1 MIGAQCLLKV
11 THGSLQQQKNIEL
24 EVKEPKTKL
33 IKKKIVLMLLS
44 DKQYVSTVIIIIV
57 CFVLL
62 AKGNYVFPISTPYL
76 GIHERLLLKKTL
88 ECKRKLVYLVVWPI
102 EISIFY
108 IYQHISM
115 FKINVLPILSQNMF
129 SLHYIFCNMYKK
141 RCESFCYVK
150 M

>member
-62 AKGNYVFPISTPYL
+62 AKGNYVFPISTP
-76 GIHERLLLKKTL
+76 
-88 ECKRKLVYLVVWPI
+88 
-102 EISIFY
+102 
-108 IYQHISM
+108 
-115 FKINVLPILSQNMF
+115 
-129 SLHYIFCNMYKK
+129 
-141 RCESFCYVK
+141 
-150 M
+150 